1 MIRSPIIAPNS
12 RNTRHL
18 TSPAMVRADWIT
30 SGISVDIVDANKQ
43 AIAQEAQ
50 KNLIGWIEKFVSS
63 FKAGQLPQTLENS
76 YFLREEGFLQTTS
89 GDVKGLAV
97 IIRPGTLREFR
108 FLLSKI
114 KSLRYRILTRD
125 SVVSFLII
133 TTPNLQHMTAIDL
146 LTGQSLELI
155 GNGEVEA

>member
-1 MIRSPIIAPNS
+1 MKSHIIIQPKPQTAAY
-12 RNTRHL
+12 L
-18 TSPAMVRADWIT
+18 TSAAMVKDDWLR
-30 SGISVDIVDANKQ
+30 SGIPEELIDAN
-43 AIAQEAQ
+43 AETIVLEAQ
-50 KNLIGWIEKFVSS
+50 QNLNAWIAEFVGS
-63 FKAGQLPQTLENS
+63 FKPGRLRETLENS